1 MRGPAVWPSS
11 EALSRSTPASAWG
24 LVATARYH
32 GRTMRVAVVG
42 ATGAVGRTMLRI
54 LEERGFPADE
64 LVPLASERT
73 AGSRVSFAGR
83 EHTVGVLTQEALEG
97 VDIALSSCGSS
108 VAKTWVPA
116 AAEAGTVCIDNSSAF
131 RMEPEAALVIPEVN
145 PEALES
151 GPRVISVPNC
161 TIITT
166 LMAVAPLHRAAGLR
180 SLILSSYQ
188 SVSGAG
194 QKGVRELAEQVE
206 KLHGMEEE
214 LGSGDLDALPSG
226 DVFGKTIAYNVLAKI
241 DVFDEDTGSTFE
253 EVKMQREAK
262 RILSMPQL
270 DVSATCVRVPVP
282 VGHSVSVHA
291 TFERPISP
299 DEAREILRE
308 APGVQLR
315 DDPAN
320 GVYPSPLE
328 AAGIDDV
335 LVGRIRRPEGHD
347 DALLLFACGD
357 NLRKGAALNA
367 VQIAEAVLARR

>member
-1 MRGPAVWPSS
+1 
-11 EALSRSTPASAWG
+11 
-24 LVATARYH
+24 
-32 GRTMRVAVVG
+32 MRVAVVG

-83 EHTVGVLTQEALEG
+83 EHTVGVLTRETLEG

-116 AAEAGTVCIDNSSAF
+116 AAESGTVCIDNSSAF
-131 RMEPEAALVIPEVN
+131 RMEPEAALLIPEVN

-151 GPRVISVPNC
+151 GPRIISVPNC

-166 LMAVAPLHRAAGLR
+166 LMAVAPLHREAGLR

-226 DVFGKTIAYNVLAKI
+226 DVFGKTIAYNVLPKI

-253 EVKMQREAK
+253 EIKMQQEAK

-270 DVSATCVRVPVP
+270 DISATCVRVPVP

-299 DEAREILRE
+299 NEAREILRD

-335 LVGRIRRPEGHD
+335 LVGRIRRPEGHE

-367 VQIAEAVLARR
+367 VQIAEAVLARS